1 MNRYYLCQ
9 LNYEGPNSA
18 EGFLQNLFSCY
29 VIAFAQLGVIPR
41 TRNKFDKIVAVAECY
56 LFTNHLKNEE
66 SKRQLFQKRIL
77 VKLADGRMPVK
88 KETKFFIL
96 NL

>member
-41 TRNKFDKIVAVAECY
+41 TRNKFDKIVAVAEYY
-56 LFTNHLKNEE
+56 LFKNHKKWRIKEAAVPRAPSSE
-66 SKRQLFQKRIL
+66 ISWWKDASQKGDKIL
-77 VKLADGRMPVK
+77 H
-88 KETKFFIL
+88 T
-96 NL
+96 